1 VDNSSP
7 RAIVK
12 CHDGEEF
19 PADYV
24 IVTISLGVLKHHHA
38 KMFCPGLPAEK
49 VEAITRLGYGHVNK
63 IFLEYARP
71 FWVWREGGIKLAWSA
86 EELMER
92 DGWVKGRHSLIVKL
106 AALYANNILNKHQTH
121 S

>member
-1 VDNSSP
+1 
-7 RAIVK
+7 
-12 CHDGEEF
+12 
-19 PADYV
+19 
-24 IVTISLGVLKHHHA
+24 
-38 KMFCPGLPAEK
+38 MFCPGLPAEK